1 MANSDH
7 RQPRSR
13 IAARRQESGLSQREL
28 SELTGISM
36 RQVQRL
42 DGGEIDNPPIRY
54 LVNIAMVLEV
64 DVLDICEDEWLEW
77 RAFGAGPATPPA
89 TRN

>member
-1 MANSDH
+1 MANSDR
-7 RQPRSR
+7 RQPRSK
-13 IAARRQESGLSQREL
+13 IAARRQEAGLSQREL

-54 LVNIAMVLEV
+54 LVNIAMVLKV
-64 DVLDICEDEWLEW
+64 DLLDICEDEWLDW
-77 RAFGAGPATPPA
+77 MDFGAGTSARPIS
-89 TRN
+89 

>member
-1 MANSDH
+1 MANPDR
-7 RQPRSR
+7 RQPRSK
-13 IAARRQESGLSQREL
+13 IAARRQELGLSQREL

-54 LVNIAMVLEV
+54 LVNIAMVLKV

-77 RAFGAGPATPPA
+77 EAFESGPSAPPIS
-89 TRN
+89 